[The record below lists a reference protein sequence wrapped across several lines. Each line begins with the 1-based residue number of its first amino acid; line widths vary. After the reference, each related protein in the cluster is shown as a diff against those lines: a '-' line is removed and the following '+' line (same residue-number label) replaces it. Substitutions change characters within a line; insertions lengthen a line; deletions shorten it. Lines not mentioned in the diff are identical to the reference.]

1 MQMWQRDGANRTV
14 RAVVVLGAVGA
25 VLGAGLAVAPTARA
39 SAHPTIVG
47 AGGRCVDVA
56 WTQTANGTPIQLADC
71 NGTVAQDWFH
81 DGSGPVRALGKC
93 LDVAG
98 GVRVDGTRIQLFD
111 CNGTGAQQWRFTD
124 GQLVNTGSGKCLDAP
139 GDADGTHLRLWTC
152 TGSPTQRWSVPGAPR
167 PAGGAGKKGVSTW
180 AFPRVADGVH
190 AVGAGWYYDWSANPD
205 DVPAQAEFVPM
216 IWGAGAV
223 NDGEL
228 DSARRSGTTLLGFN
242 EPDLPQ
248 QANMSV
254 EQALTLWPR
263 LERTGMR
270 LGSPAVAFGGEV
282 PGGWLDRFLSGARQ
296 RGMRVDFIAL
306 HWYGSDFGPAAPQH
320 LMNYVRAVHERYGL
334 PVWVT
339 EFSLT
344 NFTGHPRYPSAG
356 QLTEFVREATARLQ
370 AAPYVE
376 RYALFAL
383 PASGEAAALGLYR
396 EDGVLTPAGDAYRR
410 S

>member
-1 MQMWQRDGANRTV
+1 MYVWQRDGANRV
-14 RAVVVLGAVGA
+14 GRAVVVLGAVGA

-39 SAHPTIVG
+39 NSDATIVG
-47 AGGRCVDVA
+47 AGGRCVDVPWA
-56 WTQTANGTPIQLADC
+56 QTANGTPIQVADC
-71 NGTVAQDWFH
+71 NGTIAQDWSH
-81 DGSGPVRALGKC
+81 DGSGSVRALGKC

-98 GVRVDGTRIQLFD
+98 SVWADGTRIQLFD
-111 CNGTGAQQWRFTD
+111 CNGTGAQQWRITD
-124 GQLVNTGSGKCLDAP
+124 GQLVNAGSGKCLDTP

-167 PAGGAGKKGVSTW
+167 PAAGAGKKGVSAW
-180 AFPRVADGVH
+180 AFPRVADGVR
-190 AVGAGWYYDWSANPD
+190 AVGAGWYYDWSADPA
-205 DVPAQAEFVPM
+205 DVPAPAEFVPM

-223 NDGEL
+223 DDDL
-228 DSARRSGTTLLGFN
+228 DTARRSGTTLLGFN

-254 EQALTLWPR
+254 EQALALWPR

-270 LGSPAVAFGGEV
+270 LGSPAVAAGADV
-282 PGGWLDRFLSGARQ
+282 PGGWLDRFLSGARE

-306 HWYGSDFGPAAPQH
+306 HWYGSDFGDAAPQH
-320 LMNYVRAVHERYGL
+320 LMDYVQAVHERYGL

-356 QLTEFVREATARLQ
+356 QLTEFIRQATARLQ

-376 RYALFAL
+376 RYALFPL
-383 PASGEAAALGLYR
+383 PASGDAAAIGLYR
-396 EDGVLTPAGDAYRR
+396 EDGMLTPAGEAYRR